1 MATFLLNAINTT
13 MTFIGDAPVDTF
25 VTPPNNEGWMT
36 ATLSWSNTKFFKF
49 EVLINADEGQTLA
62 CVLEREGL
70 TYPWGEKFMT
80 ALYNVIDGRP
90 PDMPHL
96 EDVVDIYADMP
107 PLEGHN

>member
-1 MATFLLNAINTT
+1 MATFLLNSINTT
-13 MTFIGDAPVDTF
+13 MAFLGDAPASTV
-25 VTPPNNEGWMT
+25 VTPPNDEGWMT
-36 ATLSWSNTKFFKF
+36 ATLTWSNTKVFKF

-96 EDVVDIYADMP
+96 EDVDEYADMP
-107 PLEGHN
+107 ALEGHN